1 MEPELA
7 QKRIR
12 SPNNEHSVPLF
23 WPIAA
28 AIEFEEK
35 GLELFEENMRF
46 IGGAARIEAPP
57 EPDWATGNH
66 VILELDTMRLRD
78 FSTAADGPVQ
88 TPVLI
93 DAPYAGHS
101 STIADYAKGQ
111 SLVETFKTNGLSR
124 VFVTD
129 WMSATAEMRDY
140 DIDKY
145 LTDIDTAVKAL
156 GGRAHFVGLR
166 QGGWMSAMYVCLFP
180 DKLASLVLAGA
191 PIDTDAGDGPIKR
204 MAHEMPM
211 AAYEEMVALGDGRM
225 LCPKENR
232 RPDGTAVILPC

>member
-1 MEPELA
+1 M
-7 QKRIR
+7 R
-12 SPNNEHSVPLF
+12 SPNNEHSVPWF
-23 WPIAA
+23 WPIAV

-46 IGGAARIEAPP
+46 IGQAARIEAPP

-191 PIDTDAGDGPIKR
+191 PLDTGGGTGRSSVWPTRCPWPAKKR
-204 MAHEMPM
+204 WLHWATVGCS
-211 AAYEEMVALGDGRM
+211 ASTCWQSGRT
-225 LCPKENR
+225 CTQENS
-232 RPDGTAVILPC
+232 ISKSS